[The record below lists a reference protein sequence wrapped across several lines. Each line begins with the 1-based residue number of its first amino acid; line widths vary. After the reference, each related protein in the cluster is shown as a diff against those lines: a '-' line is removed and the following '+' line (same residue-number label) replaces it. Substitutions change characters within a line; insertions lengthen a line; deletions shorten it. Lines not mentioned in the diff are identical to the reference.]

1 MRKKINKAI
10 ALLTVLGILAG
21 SGNVVY
27 GNEENIADQEEQL
40 TKEKESIY
48 ILIIPDATKGWK
60 LLTVR
65 DMFRKSQ
72 KTK

>member
-1 MRKKINKAI
+1 MRKKINKVI
-10 ALLTVLGILAG
+10 ALLAVLGILAG

-48 ILIIPDATKGWK
+48 IDNTGCY
-60 LLTVR
+60 
-65 DMFRKSQ
+65 
-72 KTK
+72 

>member
-1 MRKKINKAI
+1 MRKRINKVI
-10 ALLTVLGILAG
+10 ALLAVLGILTG
-21 SGNVVY
+21 SGTVVY

-40 TKEKESIY
+40 TKEKKVF
-48 ILIIPDATKGWK
+48 ILIIPDVMKEWK

-72 KTK
+72 KMK

>member
-10 ALLTVLGILAG
+10 ALLAVLGILTG
-21 SGNVVY
+21 SGTVVY

-48 ILIIPDATKGWK
+48 IDNTGC
-60 LLTVR
+60 
-65 DMFRKSQ
+65 
-72 KTK
+72 